1 MNTQVTTDKQW
12 QSSFVSIFE
21 AFVWPNG
28 NEWLNGNT
36 FNYYWEARS
45 ACSAWRGLSFPTKHL
60 EHKAEAASLR
70 RPAQPERLITVKH
83 KDEKGE
89 KRHDLLVDYEWVDN
103 CFNMRFSVLTLLW
116 FAQVRLH
123 VADTC
128 PWLVSVCLPGLL
140 KMQSYITSPW
150 PVPGRI
156 LNGNDSFL
164 FLVNEQSALHI
175 SAQSYTLSSDAT
187 LFHFLLMMWTSWG
200 GNYIESTEPCRVHEP
215 RMWASYTWVKTS
227 ALQQLT
233 VKTKD
238 EHREQILL
246 TPHYPASWPERQPLA
261 TGNSYKVSS
270 FLQTG
275 QEENQYLSI

>member
-1 MNTQVTTDKQW
+1 MEILSIITERPDRLAARDVGCLFLQSTLSTRQKRLHWDGSLQWNT
-12 QSSFVSIFE
+12 
-21 AFVWPNG
+21 
-28 NEWLNGNT
+28 
-36 FNYYWEARS
+36 
-45 ACSAWRGLSFPTKHL
+45 
-60 EHKAEAASLR
+60 
-70 RPAQPERLITVKH
+70 

-128 PWLVSVCLPGLL
+128 PWLVTVCLPGLL

-150 PVPGRI
+150 PAPGRI

-164 FLVNEQSALHI
+164 FLVNEQGALHI
-175 SAQSYTLSSDAT
+175 SAQSYTLSSDTT
-187 LFHFLLMMWTSWG
+187 LFHFLLMMWTSWE
-200 GNYIESTEPCRVHEP
+200 GNYIESTEPCGVHEP
-215 RMWASYTWVKTS
+215 TMWASYTWVKTS

-233 VKTKD
+233 VKTKGWAPWTNNAD
-238 EHREQILL
+238 STLSCQ
-246 TPHYPASWPERQPLA
+246 LA
-261 TGNSYKVSS
+261 WKTTTCNRKQSYKVSS
-270 FLQTG
+270 FRQTG